1 MITLALNLAALI
13 FVVIVAL
20 ILKALI
26 PAAIVSIYD
35 IFTRERR

>member
-13 FVVIVAL
+13 FVVIVLL

-26 PAAIVSIYD
+26 PAALVSISD